1 MKTCLI
7 DAPLGEDSLVT
18 FKDGPTGRTL
28 TLRLAESP
36 SDLSRAE
43 ALVARMYAKKGY
55 RTEGLLPEGP
65 RYATLLLSD
74 SEGTDL
80 GTVTVGSGER
90 GLRAEESYADEI
102 SSLKDKGRILCE
114 FNALAILPG
123 HGSAHSL
130 ARLFHAALLA
140 GGPIFGYTDGV
151 VEVTKTH
158 ARFYERILGF
168 VRVGEG
174 RECSRVGVVSV
185 LLSLNFHEA
194 LERAE
199 SCCERSARSQQDLH
213 LYPLVFTRNESEKIM
228 ERLSE
233 RLFSPSRILRDRCIG
248 FFPSLLEVRRSGSYR
263 SGHRPSVPA

>member
-1 MKTCLI
+1 MTNCLI
-7 DAPLGEDSLVT
+7 DAPLGEASLVT
-18 FKDGPTGRTL
+18 FKDDRTGRTL

-36 SDLSRAE
+36 SDLLRAE
-43 ALVARMYAKKGY
+43 ALVARMYARKGY
-55 RTEGLLPEGP
+55 RTEGLIPEGP

-102 SSLKDKGRILCE
+102 SSLKDMGRILCE

-140 GGPIFGYTDGV
+140 GGPILGHTDGV
-151 VEVTKTH
+151 LEVNPSH
-158 ARFYERILGF
+158 VAFYERMLGF
-168 VRVGEG
+168 ERVGQIKS
-174 RECSRVGVVSV
+174 CPRVEAPSL
-185 LLSLNFHEA
+185 LLSFNFA
-194 LERAE
+194 KTLEQAE
-199 SCCERSARSQQDLH
+199 KAAGKPFHSRPKSLF
-213 LYPLVFTRNESEKIM
+213 PLSFEKDMAKNIL
-228 ERLSE
+228 EKLTLRL
-233 RLFSPSRILRDRCIG
+233 LSPTRILRDRCIG
-248 FFPSLLEVRRSGSYR
+248 FFPSLPEERWSVTYR